1 MGFSCGDGGME
12 GSSIGFGEVWGAA
25 IGMQG
30 PAVGMEG
37 PRTQLWEWRDEEP
50 IYRVGRG
57 MGRSQRDGD
66 TQELAVGLERC
77 REQIRRDARTSC
89 RDGGMGTSYGAG
101 GMQGPAVEL
110 EVCKDQLWGQR
121 DAEPV
126 MGLEGHQCLP

>member
-37 PRTQLWEWRDEEP
+37 HGTQLWEWRDEEP

-66 TQELAVGLERC
+66 AQELAVGLERC
-77 REQIRRDARTSC
+77 REQITEGCKDQVQGWRGGNQPWGWRDARTS
-89 RDGGMGTSYGAG
+89 RGAG
-101 GMQGPAVEL
+101 GVQEPAV
-110 EVCKDQLWGQR
+110 
-121 DAEPV
+121 
-126 MGLEGHQCLP
+126 GLEGHQCLP